1 VRVPLSW
8 LAEYTDLAPGA
19 TGADVAA
26 SLVSVGLEEEAI
38 HGGDI
43 TGPLVV
49 GRVLSFDEQVQN
61 NGKPIRFCVVDV
73 GRHGQ
78 METEGKHQEIV
89 CGAVNFEVGDLV
101 VVVLPGGELPGGF
114 EVSARQ
120 TYGRVSN
127 GMICAEDELGIGHD
141 HTGIVVLSRLLSPE
155 QLEGVQV
162 GDDAIA
168 LLGLGEEVVELNVTP
183 DRGYCFSLRGLAR
196 EYWHSQGSPEGGYR
210 DPALLSVPVA
220 TSDGYAVRLADSA
233 PIDGRTGCDRFVAR
247 IVRGIDPN
255 RPSPAWMQRRLTQAG
270 MRPIS
275 LAVDVTNYV
284 MLTLGQPL
292 HAYDIASLGG
302 SIEVRR
308 ARPGET
314 LTTLD
319 DVERALD
326 PEDLLIT
333 DGGGAPLGIAGVM
346 GGATSEVTPATTDV
360 LIEAAHF
367 DPMTVARSS
376 RRHKLVTEASKRFE
390 RGVDP
395 ALPPAAAQLVVDL
408 LVEHGGGTA
417 DPAVT
422 DVDNTEPPEAYQLDV
437 ALPARLVGVDYSR
450 PRVVEILRAE
460 GCAVEDGGGDTIE
473 VTPPTWRPDLVDGP
487 DYAEEVARIDGYER
501 IPSIVRTPPS
511 GRGLTHAQRIRRVV
525 ANALAAR
532 GFVEVLTYPFVGE
545 GVADAFGLPPDDA
558 RRFAL
563 RVANPLSDEAP
574 LMRTSVLSTLVEA
587 LRRNVS
593 RGRRDVALFEVGLV
607 TLPDAGAPHTAPVP
621 GIDHRPDDATI
632 DAIYS
637 AVPAQPRHV
646 AAVMA
651 GEAERSGWWGPGRA
665 ASWED
670 AVESALAVVR
680 AVAAAVDVEPE
691 TDHAPWH
698 PGRCARIVLR
708 NDPTRVVGYAGE
720 LHPKIVSALGLPART
735 VALELDVEV
744 LTRASEETTRY
755 HEFST
760 FPAALTDVALVV
772 ADTVTAAEVERSL
785 RSGAGEFLEE
795 IALFDVYAGEQVGD
809 GKSSLAYRLTFRA
822 PDRTLTT
829 EEVNEFRDAAVAA
842 AGNAVGA
849 VQRT

>member
-8 LAEYTDLAPGA
+8 LGEYTDLEPGA

-26 SLVSVGLEEEAI
+26 SFVSVGLEEEAI

-49 GRVLSFDEQVQN
+49 GRVLSFDEQVQK

-73 GRHGQ
+73 GPHGQ

-101 VVVLPGGELPGGF
+101 VVVLPGAELPGGF
-114 EVSARQ
+114 EVSARR

-141 HTGIVVLSRLLSPE
+141 HTGIVVLTRLLSPE
-155 QLEGVQV
+155 QLDGVQV

-168 LLGLGEEVVELNVTP
+168 LLGLGEQVVELNVTP

-196 EYWHSQGSPEGGYR
+196 EYWHSQGSPDGGYR
-210 DPALLSVPVA
+210 DPALLPVPVA
-220 TSDGYAVRLADSA
+220 TSDGYAVRLADA
-233 PIDGRTGCDRFVAR
+233 TPMDGRTGCDRFVGR

-284 MLTLGQPL
+284 MLALGQPL
-292 HAYDIASLGG
+292 HAYDIASLSG

-319 DVERALD
+319 DVERRLD

-333 DGGGAPLGIAGVM
+333 DGGEAPLGIAGVM
-346 GGATSEVTPATTDV
+346 GGATSEVGPTTTDV

-367 DPMTVARSS
+367 DPVTVARSS
-376 RRHKLVTEASKRFE
+376 RRHKLVSEASKRFE

-395 ALPPAAAQLVVDL
+395 ALPPAAAQLAVDL

-422 DVDNTEPPEAYQLDV
+422 DVDNTEPRAAYQLDV
-437 ALPARLVGVDYSR
+437 ALPARLVGVDYPR
-450 PRVVEILRAE
+450 QRVVEILRAE
-460 GCAVEDGGGDTIE
+460 GCAVEDGGGDTVE
-473 VTPPTWRPDLVDGP
+473 VRPPTWRPDLVDGP
-487 DYAEEVARIDGYER
+487 DYAEEVARIDGYEK

-511 GRGLTHAQRIRRVV
+511 GRGLTHAQRVRRIV

-545 GVADAFGLPPDDA
+545 GVADAFGLGPDDE

-574 LMRTSVLSTLVEA
+574 LMRTTVLSTLVEA

-593 RGRRDVALFEVGLV
+593 RGRKDVGLFEVGLV
-607 TLPDAGAPHTAPVP
+607 TLPGAGATHTAPVP
-621 GIDHRPDDATI
+621 GIDRRPDDATV

-637 AVPAQPRHV
+637 AVPPQPRHV

-651 GEAERSGWWGPGRA
+651 GEAERSGWWGPGRP

-670 AVESALAVVR
+670 AVESALAVTR
-680 AVAAAVDVEPE
+680 AVAVAVDVEPE

-698 PGRCARIVLR
+698 PGRCARIVLHD
-708 NDPTRVVGYAGE
+708 DPTTVVGYAGE
-720 LHPKIVSALGLPART
+720 LHPKTVAALGLPART
-735 VALELDVEV
+735 VALELDIEV

-755 HEFST
+755 HEIST

-785 RSGAGEFLEE
+785 RAGAGDFLEE
-795 IALFDVYAGEQVGD
+795 VSLFDVYAGEQVGD
-809 GKSSLAYRLTFRA
+809 GRTSLAYRLTFRA
-822 PDRTLTT
+822 SDRTLTT
-829 EEVNEFRDAAVAA
+829 EEVNEFRDAAVAT
-842 AGNAVGA
+842 AGSAVGA